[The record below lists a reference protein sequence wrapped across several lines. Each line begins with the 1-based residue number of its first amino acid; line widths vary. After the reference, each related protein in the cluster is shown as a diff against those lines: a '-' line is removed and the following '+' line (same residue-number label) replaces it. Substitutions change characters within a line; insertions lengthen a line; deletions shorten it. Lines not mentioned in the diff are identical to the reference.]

1 LIVFNKI
8 DKINQLICGRAPA
21 GARSLKNMPKYSSP
35 IVEIAK
41 KVCPAVITVI
51 VSKDLPKV
59 EDFYSF
65 PYGGKE
71 YIMPMPEKDG
81 KVNLKTETTQ
91 IGGGSGFI
99 ISKDGYV
106 LTSNHVVSDTSADYT
121 VIVDPTHKYPAKVL
135 SRNPINDTAV
145 LKIEGKDFPFIALGD
160 SNKIQLGEEV
170 VAVGNAL
177 GEFNDTLSAGIIS
190 GLSRYISA
198 SGGLDHQIQNLRGL
212 VQTDAAINPGNS
224 GGPLVN
230 MEGQVI
236 AINTAMIMGAQNIG
250 FAIPINYAKKDL
262 DEVRKFGKIMVPFL
276 GVKYV
281 LLSKEMSQANKL
293 PVEDGALVVRE
304 ALGEP
309 PVIKGSAADKAGI
322 KEFDIILECNDQKIT
337 ITNPLAE
344 IMQKCP
350 IGEETIFKILRDGK
364 EIILKAMLS
373 EKE

>member
-1 LIVFNKI
+1 MSK
-8 DKINQLICGRAPA
+8 
-21 GARSLKNMPKYSSP
+21 SP

-71 YIMPMPEKDG
+71 YIMPMAGKNGKNEVEK
-81 KVNLKTETTQ
+81 TQ

-99 ISKDGYV
+99 ISEDGYI
-106 LTSNHVVSDTSADYT
+106 LTSNHVVADTTAEYT
-121 VIVDPTHKYPAKVL
+121 VIINPKHKHSAKVL
-135 SRNPINDTAV
+135 SRNPINDVAV
-145 LKIEGKDFPFIALGD
+145 LKIEGKDLAHIELAD
-160 SNKIQLGEEV
+160 SNKIQLGEDV

-177 GEFNDTLSAGIIS
+177 GEFNDTISAGIIS
-190 GLSRYISA
+190 GLSRYITA
-198 SGGLDHQIQNLRGL
+198 FGGIDHSMQNLRGL
-212 VQTDAAINPGNS
+212 IQTDAAINPGNS

-230 MEGQVI
+230 MEGKVI
-236 AINTAMIMGAQNIG
+236 GINTAMIMGAQNIG

-262 DEVRKFGKIMVPFL
+262 DEVKKYGKIVIPFL

-309 PVIKGSAADKAGI
+309 PVIKDSAADKAGI
-322 KEFDIILECNDQKIT
+322 KEFDIIVECNGQKT
-337 ITNPLAE
+337 TMKNSLAS
-344 IMQKCP
+344 ILQKCK
-350 IGEETIFKILRDGK
+350 IGEETSFKVLRDGK
-364 EIILKAMLS
+364 ELVLKATLS

>member
-1 LIVFNKI
+1 MKSI
-8 DKINQLICGRAPA
+8 
-21 GARSLKNMPKYSSP
+21 SP

-41 KVCPAVITVI
+41 RVCPAVITVV

-71 YIMPMPEKDG
+71 YILPMMEKGAIG
-81 KVNLKTETTQ
+81 KLEKTQ

-106 LTSNHVVSDTSADYT
+106 ITSNHVVADTSADYT
-121 VIVDPTHKYPAKVL
+121 VIVDPQHKYPAKVL

-145 LKIEGKDFPFIALGD
+145 LKIEAPAGGKNLSCIELAD

-177 GEFNDTLSAGIIS
+177 GEFHDTLSAGIVS
-190 GLSRYISA
+190 GLSRYITA
-198 SGGLDHQIQNLRGL
+198 FGGLDHQMQNLRGL
-212 VQTDAAINPGNS
+212 IQTDAAINPGNS

-230 MEGQVI
+230 MEGKVI
-236 AINTAMIMGAQNIG
+236 GINTAMIMGAQNIG

-262 DEVRKFGKIMVPFL
+262 EEVKKYGKIVVPFL

-281 LLSKEMSQANKL
+281 LLSKEMSKANKL

-322 KEFDIILECNDQKIT
+322 KEFDIILECNDEKINSK
-337 ITNPLAE
+337 NPLAN
-344 IMQKCP
+344 ILQKCK
-350 IGEETIFKILRDGK
+350 IGQEASFKVLREGK
-364 EIILKAMLS
+364 ELMLKATLE
-373 EKE
+373 EKI

>member
-1 LIVFNKI
+1 MFK
-8 DKINQLICGRAPA
+8 
-21 GARSLKNMPKYSSP
+21 SP
-35 IVEIAK
+35 IVKIAK

-71 YIMPMPEKDG
+71 YILPMTRKDG
-81 KVNLKTETTQ
+81 KETKVEKTQ

-99 ISKDGYV
+99 ISADGYV
-106 LTSNHVVSDTSADYT
+106 LTSNHVVSDTTADYT
-121 VIVDPTHKYPAKVL
+121 VISDPKHKHSAKVL
-135 SRNPINDTAV
+135 SRNPINDIAV
-145 LKIEGKDFPFIALGD
+145 LKIEGKNFSYIDLAD

-177 GEFNDTLSAGIIS
+177 GEFHDTLSAGIVS
-190 GLSRYISA
+190 GLSRYITA
-198 SGGLDHQIQNLRGL
+198 FGGIDHQMQNLRGL
-212 VQTDAAINPGNS
+212 IQTDAAINPGNS

-230 MEGQVI
+230 MEGKVI
-236 AINTAMIMGAQNIG
+236 GINTAMIMGAQNIG

-262 DEVRKFGKIMVPFL
+262 DEVKKYGKIVVPFL

-281 LLSKEMSQANKL
+281 LLSKEMAKANKL

-304 ALGEP
+304 MLGET
-309 PVIKGSAADKAGI
+309 PVIKNSAADKAGI

-337 ITNPLAE
+337 LKNPLAN
-344 IMQKCP
+344 IMQKCK
-350 IGEETIFKILRDGK
+350 IGQETSFKVLRDGK
-364 EIILKAMLS
+364 ELTLKATLS